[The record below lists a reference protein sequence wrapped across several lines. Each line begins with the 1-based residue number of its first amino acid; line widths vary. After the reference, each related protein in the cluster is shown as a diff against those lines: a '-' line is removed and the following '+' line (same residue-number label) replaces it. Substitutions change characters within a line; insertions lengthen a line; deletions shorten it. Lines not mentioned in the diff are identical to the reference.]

1 MKQSIPRPRRLSLSH
16 LGLAV
21 LLALPAAAAL
31 AQPASAAGGRGE
43 RMREEQL
50 QQRFSAADAN
60 HDGKLTRDEAKAGMP
75 RIAEHFDEIDA
86 AHAGTITLVD
96 IERWLVKQRAARK
109 APPQT

>member
-1 MKQSIPRPRRLSLSH
+1 MKQSIPRQRRLSLSH
-16 LGLAV
+16 LGLAL

-31 AQPASAAGGRGE
+31 AQPASAAAGRGE
-43 RMREEQL
+43 RVREQL

-109 APPQT
+109 AQPLT